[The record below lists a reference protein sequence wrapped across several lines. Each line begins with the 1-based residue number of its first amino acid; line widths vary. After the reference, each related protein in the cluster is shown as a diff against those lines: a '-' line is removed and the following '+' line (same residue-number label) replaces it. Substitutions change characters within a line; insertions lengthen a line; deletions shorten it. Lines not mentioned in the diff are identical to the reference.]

1 MSKQYTIAIIDYH
14 MGNIFS
20 LENLL
25 NMLGYKTKVTSD
37 RNQILSSDAAILP
50 GIGGF
55 PSAMKYIEE
64 LDLSETIKDYVDTGK
79 PIMGICLGF
88 QLLFDES
95 EEMGKTF
102 GLGVLPGKVE
112 SFTKYNPVLRV
123 PHVGWNAVEK
133 QTGFDFCDTVNF
145 STPLLDNEEY
155 FYFLHSY
162 IVNPCDKSII
172 FTETK
177 YFDVAFCSSIIFEN
191 IFACQF
197 HPEKSGVK
205 GIKIFQNFFDNIE

>member
-1 MSKQYTIAIIDYH
+1 MSKQHTIAIIDYCL
-14 MGNIFS
+14 GNVFS

-25 NMLGYKTKVTSD
+25 NLLGYKTIVTSD
-37 RNQILSSDAAILP
+37 RNQILLADAAILP
-50 GIGGF
+50 GVGGF
-55 PSAMKYIEE
+55 SSAMKYIE
-64 LDLSETIKDYVDTGK
+64 DLGLSSTIKDYIATGK
-79 PIMGICLGF
+79 PFMGICLGF

-95 EEMGKTF
+95 TEMGKTL
-102 GLGVLPGKVE
+102 GLGILSGKVE
-112 SFTKYNPVLRV
+112 SFTKYNHNLII
-123 PHVGWNAVEK
+123 PHVGWNTVEK
-133 QTGFDFCDTVNF
+133 QTSFDFCDTVNF

-177 YFDVAFCSSIIFEN
+177 YFDVTFCSSVIFEN

-205 GIKIFQNFFDNIE
+205 GIKIFQNFFDNIG